1 MGDEQMNNFNLKA
14 AFIEPVN
21 SREASKFIAN
31 NYDEIA
37 QQVRKMG
44 VHPDMVHDV
53 IADVYI
59 SINNAEENGEGYDF
73 NYVNEGITVEEF
85 IYGRLKGYS
94 KNAKYRTDVVQAN
107 TSGYTLEKL
116 KEDRKEICNNYQDAS
131 IKQLKLMEID
141 SMIKDLEKTSFIVFA
156 GSAESDD
163 VESMDSFQKAYATA
177 GAYDDLED
185 IESMIDIRE
194 QINYCL
200 EFEGRVGMSVI
211 GLLKNL
217 DKLNSDLVNKSLF
230 DRVKDAVKY
239 HDEFGDALR
248 NIIEFSIKQKSLY
261 DTVIA
266 TY

>member
-1 MGDEQMNNFNLKA
+1 MGDERMNNVLCNNFNLKA

-21 SREASKFIAN
+21 SREASKFITN
-31 NYDEIA
+31 NYDEIVL
-37 QQVRKMG
+37 QVRKMG
-44 VHPDMVHDV
+44 VHPDMVYDI

-85 IYGRLKGYS
+85 VYGRLKGYS
-94 KNAKYRTDVVQAN
+94 KNAKYRTDVVQ
-107 TSGYTLEKL
+107 TL
-116 KEDRKEICNNYQDAS
+116 
-131 IKQLKLMEID
+131 
-141 SMIKDLEKTSFIVFA
+141 A
-156 GSAESDD
+156 GSKENGEGYVYASSNLSDD
-163 VESMDSFQKAYATA
+163 IDSMDSFQKAYATA

-239 HDEFGDALR
+239 HDEFGEALR
-248 NIIEFSIKQKSLY
+248 NIIEFSIKQKSVY

>member
-1 MGDEQMNNFNLKA
+1 MNNVLCNNFNLKA

-21 SREASKFIAN
+21 SREASKFITD
-31 NYDEIA
+31 NYDEIVL
-37 QQVRKMG
+37 QVRKMG
-44 VHPDMVHDV
+44 VHPDMVYDI

-85 IYGRLKGYS
+85 VYGRLKGYS
-94 KNAKYRTDVVQAN
+94 KNAKYRTDVVQTLAGN
-107 TSGYTLEKL
+107 KENGEGYV
-116 KEDRKEICNNYQDAS
+116 YAS
-131 IKQLKLMEID
+131 SSL
-141 SMIKDLEKTSFIVFA
+141 
-156 GSAESDD
+156 SDD
-163 VESMDSFQKAYATA
+163 IDSMDSFQKAYATA

-217 DKLNSDLVNKSLF
+217 DKLNSDLINKSLF

-239 HDEFGDALR
+239 HDEFGEALR

>member
-1 MGDEQMNNFNLKA
+1 
-14 AFIEPVN
+14 
-21 SREASKFIAN
+21 
-31 NYDEIA
+31 
-37 QQVRKMG
+37 
-44 VHPDMVHDV
+44 
-53 IADVYI
+53 
-59 SINNAEENGEGYDF
+59 
-73 NYVNEGITVEEF
+73 
-85 IYGRLKGYS
+85 
-94 KNAKYRTDVVQAN
+94 
-107 TSGYTLEKL
+107 
-116 KEDRKEICNNYQDAS
+116 
-131 IKQLKLMEID
+131 
-141 SMIKDLEKTSFIVFA
+141 MIKDLEKTSFIVFA

-163 VESMDSFQKAYATA
+163 VENMDSFQKAYATA

-261 DTVIA
+261 DAVIA